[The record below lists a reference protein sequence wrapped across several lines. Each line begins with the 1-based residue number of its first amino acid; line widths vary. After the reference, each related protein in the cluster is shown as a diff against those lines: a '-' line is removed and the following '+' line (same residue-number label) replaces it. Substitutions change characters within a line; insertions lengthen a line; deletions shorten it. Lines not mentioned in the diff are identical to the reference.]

1 MLGCASVM
9 ADELTAKVLAIVA
22 RVKRIPEEQ
31 VTADSTFEE
40 LGIDSLDGM
49 NILFE
54 LENDFDI
61 NVPDAQAKSLR
72 SVREVVE
79 GVRSLIEAKQRAA
92 GTTQ

>member
-1 MLGCASVM
+1 MS
-9 ADELTAKVLAIVA
+9 DQLTTQVLEVVA
-22 RVKRIPEEQ
+22 RVKRIPVEQ
-31 VTADSTFEE
+31 VKPESTFEE
-40 LGIDSLDGM
+40 LGVDSLDGM

-79 GVRSLIEAKQRAA
+79 GVRTLVVEKQRAT
-92 GTTQ
+92 GTSD

>member
-1 MLGCASVM
+1 MS
-9 ADELTAKVLAIVA
+9 DQLTTQVLEVVA
-22 RVKRIPEEQ
+22 RVKRIPVEQ
-31 VTADSTFEE
+31 VKLESTFEE

-72 SVREVVE
+72 SVREVVD
-79 GVRSLIEAKQRAA
+79 GVRALVAEKQRAT
-92 GTTQ
+92 GTSD